1 MGPLVLPS
9 TAEALS
15 LEALDACDAACSS
28 TCSSPSCD
36 EPTPLVAVLGE
47 QAVLDEHVR
56 AATNELSRELDSEI
70 CSAQAWR
77 RAQEERV
84 ERMRAEAL
92 AALRECPDAA
102 DDQPDD
108 EEPLRRCQ
116 PRPAPAQRSRLRR
129 AAEGDENAAVAAA
142 APVQPR
148 ITSRHEPMVSL
159 GALEAD
165 GDAVGS
171 AEASCSEGSKA
182 LAAAITARTEG
193 LRQASEAMENVHLDL
208 MNYSSSVDNI
218 LARLQVL
225 ERHKP

>member
-9 TAEALS
+9 AEPLS

-28 TCSSPSCD
+28 SCSSPTSD

-56 AATNELSRELDSEI
+56 TATNELSRELDSEI
-70 CSAQAWR
+70 NSAQAWR
-77 RAQEERV
+77 RAQEQRV

-92 AALRECPDAA
+92 EALAECPDAF
-102 DDQPDD
+102 DQLSDD

-116 PRPAPAQRSRLRR
+116 PRPAPEQRSRLRQ

-142 APVQPR
+142 APAQPR
-148 ITSRHEPMVSL
+148 LASRHGPMVSL

-165 GDAVGS
+165 SDAVGA
-171 AEASCSEGSKA
+171 AEASCSDKA